1 MLAPNMRPSS
11 VEATAKPTILL
22 VDAARP
28 GSRNRRTEFV
38 ACTLLKVA
46 SERQALRLFVDL
58 DLDCVVLKESGPE
71 LDATQLAGLMR
82 CMRPEIPVVIVGDR
96 QEPS

>member
-1 MLAPNMRPSS
+1 MS
-11 VEATAKPTILL
+11 
-22 VDAARP
+22 
-28 GSRNRRTEFV
+28 
-38 ACTLLKVA
+38 CTLFKVA
-46 SERQALRLFVDL
+46 SERQALELFVEL
-58 DLDCVVLKESGPE
+58 DLDCVVLKESGAG

>member
-1 MLAPNMRPSS
+1 MRPSS

-22 VDAARP
+22 VDAAKPRA
-28 GSRNRRTEFV
+28 RKKRTELL

-46 SERQALRLFVDL
+46 TEQQALSLFVEL
-58 DLDCVVLKESGPE
+58 DIDCVVVRESGSG
-71 LDATQLAGLMR
+71 LDVTQLAGLMR

-96 QEPS
+96 QEPN